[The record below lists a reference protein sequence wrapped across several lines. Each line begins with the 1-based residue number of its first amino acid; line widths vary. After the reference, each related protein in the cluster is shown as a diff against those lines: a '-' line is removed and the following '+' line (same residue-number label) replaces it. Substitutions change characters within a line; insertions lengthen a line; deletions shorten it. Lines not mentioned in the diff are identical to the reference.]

1 MLAHILIARRFLTG
15 ANRARNQ
22 IIVVE
27 AGPRTSSWSCRSAG
41 RGRRLLGLA
50 ANAPAQVLA
59 AFQTHAAD
67 RKALLFTPTVALA
80 HAMAATFQ
88 ISLACKTRAAEASR
102 SPWARTLLRG
112 IRKAAAKR
120 LALAEAAER

>member
-1 MLAHILIARRFLTG
+1 LLAHILIARRFLTG

-50 ANAPAQVLA
+50 ANALA
-59 AFQTHAAD
+59 SWWWMDPLAGLAVA
-67 RKALLFTPTVALA
+67 ALA
-80 HAMAATFQ
+80 FREG
-88 ISLACKTRAAEASR
+88 IEAWR
-102 SPWARTLLRG
+102 SGDLCPC
-112 IRKAAAKR
+112 
-120 LALAEAAER
+120 